1 MLWKLSLTGMKSRL
15 RDYLVLFSGLV
26 MASAIFYMFESMASN
41 EAFLTSNSTISSTV
55 IIFRLGSVLL
65 SIITFVYILYAN
77 SFLMTMR
84 QKDYAMFMMLGAKGR
99 KIAQMIFS
107 ETFIVGILATLVGS
121 VVGMGLTSIVSHLL
135 VQQLNIKI
143 SHFSPFSVHG
153 LLITIVFFSILFLLA
168 AIVNAFSIV
177 KKPILTLIR
186 ADQTPTQMKQ
196 HKFLFFL
203 EVVLGIASLTC
214 GYYMMQ
220 NLEKF
225 QLFGIVIALVT
236 IVLGTYFIFHSVII
250 FCLSLLKKADGI
262 ALRKLNNFTLSQL
275 SFRIREYTQMLSM
288 VAMLF
293 ALALGALTVGL
304 GFKNEI
310 SKMTNSFTVYDVVL
324 NNAQKI
330 DQQEVA
336 KLDPKVNASY
346 TQKEDEQTIY
356 YLSEQFEQ
364 TPFIVKEGMNGDRNI
379 KPKNKEITATQLA
392 QELTLQDSLREYELP
407 EQQPK
412 EMKLVSQEEFS
423 QLNLPETTL
432 QLIQVTDFDKQLSNL
447 EKLVAENKANNEE
460 LKNVDYSFTQKADV
474 YNTFNSMFSGFE
486 FMGFFLGLA
495 FLTMLA
501 SCLMFKI
508 LSGSKSDQ
516 VRYEMLQKIGT
527 RQGLLTQ
534 SIRREIG
541 VLFLAPGLLGVVHV
555 LFGLQMFK
563 LLMSDPY
570 DNLWLPFTIFFV
582 LYFVYYVITTWLY
595 TGIVLKK
602 KA

>member
-1 MLWKLSLTGMKSRL
+1 MLWKLSLTGIKSRL

-412 EMKLVSQEEFS
+412 EIKLVSQEEFS

-474 YNTFNSMFSGFE
+474 YNTFNGMFSGFE

>member
-1 MLWKLSLTGMKSRL
+1 MLWKLSLTGIKSRL

-41 EAFLTSNSTISSTV
+41 EAFLKSNSTIASTV

-65 SIITFVYILYAN
+65 GIITFVYILYAN

-121 VVGMGLTSIVSHLL
+121 VVGIGLTSVVNHLL
-135 VQQLNIKI
+135 VQQLNVKI
-143 SHFSPFSVHG
+143 SNFSPFSVHG
-153 LLITIVFFSILFLLA
+153 LLITIAFFSILFLLA

-203 EVVLGIASLTC
+203 EVVLGIACLTC

-220 NLEKF
+220 NLAKF
-225 QLFGIVIALVT
+225 QLFGIGVALVT

-250 FCLSLLKKADGI
+250 FCLSLLKKADSI
-262 ALRKLNNFTLSQL
+262 ALRKLNNFTFSQL

-364 TPFIVKEGMNGDRNI
+364 TPFIVKEGLNGDRNI

-392 QELTLQDSLREYELP
+392 QELTLQDNLREYELP
-407 EQQPK
+407 EQRPK
-412 EMKLVSQEEFS
+412 EIKLVSQEEFS

-527 RQGLLTQ
+527 RQGLLKQ

-541 VLFLAPGLLGVVHV
+541 VLFLAPGILGVVHV

-570 DNLWLPFTIFFV
+570 DDLWIPFTIFFV
-582 LYFVYYVITTWLY
+582 LYFIYYVITTWLY

-602 KA
+602 QA

>member
-1 MLWKLSLTGMKSRL
+1 
-15 RDYLVLFSGLV
+15 
-26 MASAIFYMFESMASN
+26 
-41 EAFLTSNSTISSTV
+41 
-55 IIFRLGSVLL
+55 
-65 SIITFVYILYAN
+65 
-77 SFLMTMR
+77 
-84 QKDYAMFMMLGAKGR
+84 
-99 KIAQMIFS
+99 
-107 ETFIVGILATLVGS
+107 
-121 VVGMGLTSIVSHLL
+121 
-135 VQQLNIKI
+135 
-143 SHFSPFSVHG
+143 
-153 LLITIVFFSILFLLA
+153 
-168 AIVNAFSIV
+168 
-177 KKPILTLIR
+177 
-186 ADQTPTQMKQ
+186 
-196 HKFLFFL
+196 
-203 EVVLGIASLTC
+203 
-214 GYYMMQ
+214 
-220 NLEKF
+220 
-225 QLFGIVIALVT
+225 
-236 IVLGTYFIFHSVII
+236 
-250 FCLSLLKKADGI
+250 
-262 ALRKLNNFTLSQL
+262 
-275 SFRIREYTQMLSM
+275 
-288 VAMLF
+288 
-293 ALALGALTVGL
+293 
-304 GFKNEI
+304 
-310 SKMTNSFTVYDVVL
+310 MTNSFTVYDVVL

-364 TPFIVKEGMNGDRNI
+364 MPFIVKEGMNGDRNI

-412 EMKLVSQEEFS
+412 EIKLVSQEEFS

>member
-412 EMKLVSQEEFS
+412 EIKLVSQEEFS

-474 YNTFNSMFSGFE
+474 YNTFNGMFSGFE

>member
-1 MLWKLSLTGMKSRL
+1 MLWKLSLTGIKSRL

-41 EAFLTSNSTISSTV
+41 EAFLKSNSTIASTV

-65 SIITFVYILYAN
+65 GIITFVYILYAN

-121 VVGMGLTSIVSHLL
+121 VVGIGLTSVVNHLL
-135 VQQLNIKI
+135 VQQLNVKI
-143 SHFSPFSVHG
+143 SNFSPFSVHG
-153 LLITIVFFSILFLLA
+153 LLITIAFFSILFLLA

-203 EVVLGIASLTC
+203 EVVLGIACLTC

-220 NLEKF
+220 NLAKF
-225 QLFGIVIALVT
+225 QLFGIGVALVT

-250 FCLSLLKKADGI
+250 FCLSLLKKADSI
-262 ALRKLNNFTLSQL
+262 ALRKLNNFTFSQL

-304 GFKNEI
+304 GFRNEI
-310 SKMTNSFTVYDVVL
+310 SKVTNSFTVYDLVL
-324 NNAQKI
+324 NNAQKV
-330 DQQEVA
+330 DQQEVT
-336 KLDPKVNASY
+336 KLAPKLNASY

-356 YLSEQFEQ
+356 YVTEEFEQ
-364 TPFIVKEGMNGDRNI
+364 TPFLIKETSTDRAVE
-379 KPKNKEITATQLA
+379 PKDKEITADQLA
-392 QELTLQDSLREYELP
+392 NELKFQDSLRDYELP

-412 EMKLVSQEEFS
+412 EIKLISRAEFA
-423 QLNLPETTL
+423 QLNLPETSL
-432 QLIQVTDFDKQLSNL
+432 QLVQVTDFEKQLSNI
-447 EKLVAENKANNEE
+447 ERLVATNKTNNPA
-460 LKNVDYSFTQKADV
+460 LQDVNYSFTQKADV
-474 YNTFNSMFSGFE
+474 YNTFNGAFSGFE

-527 RQGLLTQ
+527 RQGLLKQ

-541 VLFLAPGLLGVVHV
+541 VLFLAPGILGVVHV

-570 DNLWLPFTIFFV
+570 DNLWIPFTIFFV
-582 LYFVYYVITTWLY
+582 LYFIYYVITTWLY

-602 KA
+602 QA